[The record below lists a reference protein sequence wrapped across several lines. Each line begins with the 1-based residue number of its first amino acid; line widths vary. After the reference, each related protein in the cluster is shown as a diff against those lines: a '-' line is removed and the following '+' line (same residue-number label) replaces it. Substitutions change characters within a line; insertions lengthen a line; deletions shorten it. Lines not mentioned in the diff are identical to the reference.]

1 MYDMMDEAEKQLKE
15 LYDGI
20 RLQVAPSQEILRK
33 VYACSAV
40 TADLLQLMRVR
51 LTEIGGEFD
60 AEAERSR
67 LRMLL
72 DNEYARSAGSA
83 VSSITARSYHHSE
96 HLSESPES
104 ISAANRAKI
113 DMEAAIEAQRLQLKK
128 LENQRAIDIL
138 IIRLHFISIVHC

>member
-1 MYDMMDEAEKQLKE
+1 MYDMMVEAEKQLKE

-40 TADLLQLMRVR
+40 TADLLQLMSVR

-72 DNEYARSAGSA
+72 DNEYARSIYGSA

-104 ISAANRAKI
+104 I
-113 DMEAAIEAQRLQLKK
+113 
-128 LENQRAIDIL
+128 
-138 IIRLHFISIVHC
+138 